1 MSDSIKNKITRS
13 AQGSGYNTVA
23 HGSTGTGTTERDY
36 INIPW
41 GSVVTDVNII
51 FTTAFAG
58 GTTTWLVGTG
68 VATVTNQ
75 DSGSTQT
82 ADPNGF
88 LDMAVAGY
96 GSAAV
101 GKKINAAA
109 APTTSTG
116 EGVANGIS
124 TGGVLL
130 GTKPPYSVSS
140 TYGSNGEEKAVP
152 VVLNQV
158 QAASTATAG
167 ALIWWVEYMF
177 PANIVWLQTSL

>member
-1 MSDSIKNKITRS
+1 MSDSIKNKITRA
-13 AQGSGYNTVA
+13 AQVSGYKTVA
-23 HGSTGTGTTERDY
+23 HGDTATGTTERDY

-41 GSVVTDVNII
+41 GAVVTDVNII

-68 VATVTNQ
+68 VATVTSQ
-75 DSGSTQT
+75 DLGTTQSPNT
-82 ADPNGF
+82 AGF
-88 LDMAVAGY
+88 LNMAVAGY

-140 TYGSNGEEKAVP
+140 TYGSNGEEKVVP

-158 QAASTATAG
+158 QASSSASAG

-177 PANIVWLQTSL
+177 PANVVWLQASI

>member
-1 MSDSIKNKITRS
+1 MSDSIKNKITRA
-13 AQGSGYNTVA
+13 AQVSGYKTVA
-23 HGSTGTGTTERDY
+23 HGDTGTGTTERDY

-41 GSVVTDVNII
+41 GAVVTDVNII
-51 FTTAFAG
+51 TTTAFAG

-88 LDMAVAGY
+88 LDMSVTTY
-96 GSAAV
+96 NSATV

-116 EGVANGIS
+116 EGVANDIS
-124 TGGVLL
+124 CGGVLL

-140 TYGSNGEEKAVP
+140 TYGSNGEEKVVP

-158 QAASTATAG
+158 QASSTSTAG

-177 PANIVWLQTSL
+177 PANIVWLQASI

>member
-13 AQGSGYNTVA
+13 AQVSGYNTVA

-41 GSVVTDVNII
+41 GAVVTDVNII

-140 TYGSNGEEKAVP
+140 TYGSNGEEKVVP

-158 QAASTATAG
+158 QASSTATAG